1 MRFFRSSVLSAVF
14 LLFDEARSPAADMG
28 CTKFRREQGDRHCD
42 GAHDDCRMKLYV
54 YIQCSPGLM
63 GIEKMLVPEQI
74 LIFSVLLRLRR
85 EVAGIRTMK
94 VTQAHIAK
102 RFIEEGL
109 GVSFLPR
116 SIVRRELLEGRLMD
130 VPFDL
135 LPLPAVS
142 TYFMTH
148 EMGGIEREFLQR
160 IQRVY
165 FK

>member
-1 MRFFRSSVLSAVF
+1 MRFFRSSVLSVVF

-42 GAHDDCRMKLYV
+42 GAHDDCRMKFYV

-94 VTQAHIAK
+94 VT
-102 RFIEEGL
+102 
-109 GVSFLPR
+109 
-116 SIVRRELLEGRLMD
+116 
-130 VPFDL
+130 
-135 LPLPAVS
+135 
-142 TYFMTH
+142 
-148 EMGGIEREFLQR
+148 
-160 IQRVY
+160 
-165 FK
+165 